1 MEAHNSIR
9 RYLHRIGEEI
19 RSTAEIAK
27 LTSWPA
33 AVETL
38 IAKADIQ
45 IMCRNGY
52 AEPPNARRRLI
63 RKHETLLKYFEK
75 RYGDFASGYRYKV
88 NLPAVPEELKGCIWL
103 CWWQGLDHAPRI
115 VQRCVES
122 IREYA
127 GDRRVI
133 VITEDNYRDYVTFPD
148 WMMRKY
154 HEGTIARTHLSD
166 LLRLSLLAQYG
177 GLWLDAT
184 FYCAGDIED
193 CFGQPLFSIK
203 RPEYLHASVAQG
215 YFENYS
221 FGCDADHRW
230 IFAVIRDFL
239 LEYWRTNDFM
249 VDYLFLDYLIVLVQ
263 RHCTAVKEAFAAI
276 TPNNPQCDDLFKCLG
291 DVFNERHWESLIADT
306 SLFKL
311 TWKQEFPTEING
323 VETYYG
329 RLLNGNLRRN

>member
-1 MEAHNSIR
+1 M
-9 RYLHRIGEEI
+9 
-19 RSTAEIAK
+19 
-27 LTSWPA
+27 
-33 AVETL
+33 
-38 IAKADIQ
+38 
-45 IMCRNGY
+45 
-52 AEPPNARRRLI
+52 
-63 RKHETLLKYFEK
+63 
-75 RYGDFASGYRYKV
+75 
-88 NLPAVPEELKGCIWL
+88 
-103 CWWQGLDHAPRI
+103 
-115 VQRCVES
+115 
-122 IREYA
+122 
-127 GDRRVI
+127 
-133 VITEDNYRDYVTFPD
+133 
-148 WMMRKY
+148 
-154 HEGTIARTHLSD
+154 
-166 LLRLSLLAQYG
+166 
-177 GLWLDAT
+177 
-184 FYCAGDIED
+184 
-193 CFGQPLFSIK
+193 
-203 RPEYLHASVAQG
+203 HASVAQG
-215 YFENYS
+215 YFANYS

>member
-1 MEAHNSIR
+1 
-9 RYLHRIGEEI
+9 
-19 RSTAEIAK
+19 
-27 LTSWPA
+27 
-33 AVETL
+33 
-38 IAKADIQ
+38 
-45 IMCRNGY
+45 MCRNGY

-215 YFENYS
+215 YFANYS

-276 TPNNPQCDDLFKCLG
+276 TPNNPQCDDLFK
-291 DVFNERHWESLIADT
+291 VMSLMSVIG
-306 SLFKL
+306 SH
-311 TWKQEFPTEING
+311 
-323 VETYYG
+323 
-329 RLLNGNLRRN
+329 